1 MTYKHKANEED
12 EDGFKEKSPSLND
25 ICKKYGN
32 SPYPGEKEEFEELKQ
47 FIEQPFPKKDIEISI
62 I

>member
-1 MTYKHKANEED
+1 MIHKAKM
-12 EDGFKEKSPSLND
+12 EDGFEEKKPSLND

-47 FIEQPFPKKDIEISI
+47 FIEQPFPKKDKEPLLERF
-62 I
+62 